1 MMELP
6 RVVFISI
13 VFLCG
18 VRDAHADTNLTDLT
32 GQVRVLSATIQAW
45 KGRVVNIKTDMK
57 QHFKRWESSL
67 KNQLTDTFVP
77 ALIKPLVEQANRLR
91 VSVHY
96 TKTQLRTVTQ
106 QFRRVERERDSY
118 KESIFKLRS
127 EVNTDIHSLQLQL
140 NETKA
145 GLRDANMVNSVLQ
158 EDLITL
164 NTSCVKREEIE
175 ARSNDEQSYRKGL
188 QEMQQ
193 KLKTDIQS
201 LNIQQNQT
209 IDDLHDSNQVIT
221 GLTEDM
227 VTLNTSC
234 VKREEIEA
242 HTHDEQSY
250 RKGLQEMQ
258 QKLKT
263 DIQSLNIQQNQTI
276 DDLHDSNQVITGL
289 TEDMVTLNTSCVKR
303 EEIEAHTHDE
313 QSYRKGLQEM
323 QQKLKTDIQSL
334 NIQQNQ
340 TIDDLHDSNQVIT
353 GLTEDMVTLNTSCV
367 KREEIE
373 AHTHDEQSYRKGLQE
388 MQQKLKTDIQSLNIQ
403 QNQTIDDL
411 HDSNQVITGLTEDM
425 VTLNTSC
432 VKREEIEAHTHDE
445 QSYRKGL
452 QEMQQKLKT
461 DIQSLN
467 IQQNQT
473 IDDLH
478 DSNQVITGLT
488 EDMVTLNT
496 SCVKRE
502 EIEAHTHDEQSY
514 RKGLQEMQQKLKTDI
529 QSLNIQQNQ
538 TIDDLHDSNQV
549 ITGLTEDMVTLNTS
563 CVKREEI
570 EAHTHDE
577 QSYRKGASSD
587 SSQGE
592 RAAQMTT
599 VTTHASS
606 DPSRTTRTPVTT
618 TKKPATQATPSPAD
632 CEDLY
637 DASEAGNL
645 EEVKRI
651 LSQGVDVNCRWGGW
665 SETPVME
672 AAYRGHRDV
681 VELLVSE
688 GADVSLVDRDGYNT
702 LHYASYG
709 GHLETVKFVLSLH
722 VVDIDARDNYGQTA
736 ADLARSGGHTRVL
749 DLLVSRGAQ

>member
-1 MMELP
+1 MYAQEFLSWLFVKHFGLSSMLIQHQVSLLVTATSCKYLCMMELT
-6 RVVFISI
+6 RVVFISL

-32 GQVRVLSATIQAW
+32 GQVRVLTASIQAW

-57 QHFKRWESSL
+57 GHFRRWESSL
-67 KNQLTDTFVP
+67 KNQLTDTFIP
-77 ALIKPLVEQANRLR
+77 ALIKPLVEQAITGILKEYNIRNIMRGRILGVVNRLR

-118 KESIFKLRS
+118 KESMFKLRS

-175 ARSNDEQSYRKGL
+175 AHTHDEQSYRKGL

-227 VTLNTSC
+227 VILNTSC
-234 VKREEIEA
+234 VKREDIEA

-313 QSYRKGLQEM
+313 QSYRKELQEM

-340 TIDDLHDSNQVIT
+340 TIDDLHASNQVIT

-367 KREEIE
+367 KREDIKEV
-373 AHTHDEQSYRKGLQE
+373 DV
-388 MQQKLKTDIQSLNIQ
+388 TDRSL
-403 QNQTIDDL
+403 TTSSL
-411 HDSNQVITGLTEDM
+411 SQVSFS
-425 VTLNTSC
+425 TSPPSFPG
-432 VKREEIEAHTHDE
+432 A
-445 QSYRKGL
+445 
-452 QEMQQKLKT
+452 
-461 DIQSLN
+461 
-467 IQQNQT
+467 
-473 IDDLH
+473 
-478 DSNQVITGLT
+478 
-488 EDMVTLNT
+488 
-496 SCVKRE
+496 
-502 EIEAHTHDEQSY
+502 A
-514 RKGLQEMQQKLKTDI
+514 
-529 QSLNIQQNQ
+529 
-538 TIDDLHDSNQV
+538 
-549 ITGLTEDMVTLNTS
+549 
-563 CVKREEI
+563 
-570 EAHTHDE
+570 
-577 QSYRKGASSD
+577 GASSD
-587 SSQGE
+587 RSHGE

-599 VTTHASS
+599 VTTHAST
-606 DPSRTTRTPVTT
+606 DPSQTARTAVTT
-618 TKKPATQATPSPAD
+618 SKKPATQATPSPAD
-632 CEDLY
+632 CWDLH
-637 DASEAGNL
+637 DASSDGNL

-651 LSQGVDVNCRWGGW
+651 LSQGVDVDCRRWRSW
-665 SETPVME
+665 TPVMR
-672 AAYRGHRDV
+672 AAYMGHRDV

-688 GADVSLVDRDGYNT
+688 GADVSLVDGDGSNT
-702 LHYASYG
+702 LHFACVG

-722 VVDIDARDNYGQTA
+722 VVDIDARDNYGRTA
-736 ADLARSGGHTRVL
+736 ADEARLGGHTRVL

>member
-1 MMELP
+1 MYAQEFLSWLFVKHFGLSSMLIQHQVSLLVTATSCKYLCMMELT
-6 RVVFISI
+6 RVVFISL

-32 GQVRVLSATIQAW
+32 GQVRVLTASIQAW

-57 QHFKRWESSL
+57 GHFRRWESSL
-67 KNQLTDTFVP
+67 KNQLTDTFIP
-77 ALIKPLVEQANRLR
+77 ALIKPLVEQAITGILKEYNIRNIMRGRILGVVNRLR

-118 KESIFKLRS
+118 KESMFKLRS

-164 NTSCVKREEIE
+164 NTSCVKREDIE
-175 ARSNDEQSYRKGL
+175 AHTHDEQSYRKEL

-250 RKGLQEMQ
+250 RKELQEMQ

-276 DDLHDSNQVITGL
+276 DDLHASNQVITGL

-303 EEIEAHTHDE
+303 EDIKEVDV
-313 QSYRKGLQEM
+313 
-323 QQKLKTDIQSL
+323 TDRSL
-334 NIQQNQ
+334 
-340 TIDDLHDSNQVIT
+340 TTSSLSQVSFS
-353 GLTEDMVTLNTSCV
+353 TSPPSFPG
-367 KREEIE
+367 
-373 AHTHDEQSYRKGLQE
+373 A
-388 MQQKLKTDIQSLNIQ
+388 
-403 QNQTIDDL
+403 
-411 HDSNQVITGLTEDM
+411 
-425 VTLNTSC
+425 
-432 VKREEIEAHTHDE
+432 A
-445 QSYRKGL
+445 
-452 QEMQQKLKT
+452 
-461 DIQSLN
+461 
-467 IQQNQT
+467 
-473 IDDLH
+473 
-478 DSNQVITGLT
+478 
-488 EDMVTLNT
+488 
-496 SCVKRE
+496 
-502 EIEAHTHDEQSY
+502 
-514 RKGLQEMQQKLKTDI
+514 
-529 QSLNIQQNQ
+529 
-538 TIDDLHDSNQV
+538 
-549 ITGLTEDMVTLNTS
+549 
-563 CVKREEI
+563 
-570 EAHTHDE
+570 
-577 QSYRKGASSD
+577 GASSD
-587 SSQGE
+587 RSHGE

-599 VTTHASS
+599 VTTHAST
-606 DPSRTTRTPVTT
+606 DPSQTARTAVTT
-618 TKKPATQATPSPAD
+618 SKKPATQATPSPAD
-632 CEDLY
+632 CEDLHG
-637 DASEAGNL
+637 ASIAGNL

-651 LSQGVDVNCRWGGW
+651 LSLGADVNCRWGWGQ
-665 SETPVME
+665 TPVMW
-672 AAYRGHRDV
+672 AARWGHRDV

-688 GADVSLVDRDGYNT
+688 GADVSLVNRYGRNT
-702 LHYASYG
+702 LHWACSG
-709 GHLETVKFVLSLH
+709 GHLETVKYVLSLH

-736 ADLARSGGHTRVL
+736 ADVARLGGHTRVV

>member
-618 TKKPATQATPSPAD
+618 TKKPATQ
-632 CEDLY
+632 
-637 DASEAGNL
+637 G
-645 EEVKRI
+645 R
-651 LSQGVDVNCRWGGW
+651 
-665 SETPVME
+665 
-672 AAYRGHRDV
+672 
-681 VELLVSE
+681 
-688 GADVSLVDRDGYNT
+688 
-702 LHYASYG
+702 
-709 GHLETVKFVLSLH
+709 
-722 VVDIDARDNYGQTA
+722 
-736 ADLARSGGHTRVL
+736 
-749 DLLVSRGAQ
+749 

>member
-1 MMELP
+1 MYAQEFLSWLFVKHFGLSSMLIQHQVSLLVTATSCKYLCMMELT
-6 RVVFISI
+6 RVVFISL

-32 GQVRVLSATIQAW
+32 GQVRVLTASIQAW

-57 QHFKRWESSL
+57 GHFRRWESSL
-67 KNQLTDTFVP
+67 KNQLTDTFIP
-77 ALIKPLVEQANRLR
+77 ALIKPLVEQAITGILKEYNIRNIMRGRILGVVNRLR

-118 KESIFKLRS
+118 KESMFKLRS

-158 EDLITL
+158 EDLI
-164 NTSCVKREEIE
+164 
-175 ARSNDEQSYRKGL
+175 
-188 QEMQQ
+188 
-193 KLKTDIQS
+193 
-201 LNIQQNQT
+201 
-209 IDDLHDSNQVIT
+209 
-221 GLTEDM
+221 
-227 VTLNTSC
+227 TLNTSC

-289 TEDMVTLNTSCVKR
+289 TEDMVILNTSCVKR
-303 EEIEAHTHDE
+303 EDIEAHTHDE
-313 QSYRKGLQEM
+313 QSYRKELQEM

-373 AHTHDEQSYRKGLQE
+373 AHTHDEQSYRKELQE

-411 HDSNQVITGLTEDM
+411 HASNQVITGLTEDM

-432 VKREEIEAHTHDE
+432 VKREDIKEVDV
-445 QSYRKGL
+445 
-452 QEMQQKLKT
+452 T
-461 DIQSLN
+461 DRSL
-467 IQQNQT
+467 T
-473 IDDLH
+473 TSSL
-478 DSNQVITGLT
+478 SQVSFS
-488 EDMVTLNT
+488 T
-496 SCVKRE
+496 SPPSFPG
-502 EIEAHTHDEQSY
+502 A
-514 RKGLQEMQQKLKTDI
+514 
-529 QSLNIQQNQ
+529 
-538 TIDDLHDSNQV
+538 
-549 ITGLTEDMVTLNTS
+549 
-563 CVKREEI
+563 
-570 EAHTHDE
+570 A
-577 QSYRKGASSD
+577 GASSD
-587 SSQGE
+587 RSHGE

-599 VTTHASS
+599 VTTHAST
-606 DPSRTTRTPVTT
+606 DPSQTARTAVTT
-618 TKKPATQATPSPAD
+618 SKKPATQATPSPAD
-632 CEDLY
+632 CEDLHG
-637 DASEAGNL
+637 ASIAGNL

-651 LSQGVDVNCRWGGW
+651 LSLGADVNCRWGWGQ
-665 SETPVME
+665 TPVMW
-672 AAYRGHRDV
+672 AARWGHRDV

-688 GADVSLVDRDGYNT
+688 GADVSLVNRYGRNT
-702 LHYASYG
+702 LHWACSG
-709 GHLETVKFVLSLH
+709 GHLETVKYVLSLH

-736 ADLARSGGHTRVL
+736 ADVARLGGHTRVV